1 MTMTRVARKIRPLI
15 PAAIYRMLWAYVAR
29 RNSNRWL
36 ESQGV
41 FGLALKAAEGF
52 DYTVQTGIFKGMKYT
67 RSAILSRHATPMLIG
82 QYERQIYPAL
92 MEASA
97 RTGLVIDIGHAE
109 GYFAVG
115 FALRGKR
122 VVAFD
127 VDPHE
132 QRICRQMAKLNGVAD
147 RISFRSWCS
156 PETLQSLT
164 RTERALVISDI
175 DGGEIDLFQPELISS
190 LCHCDLV
197 VELHAETPEE
207 NQPFLQRFQ
216 GSHRVEV
223 IDHPT
228 EAAGVDL
235 IASLGPDAP
244 RMAHEYRWMQQWMI
258 ASAKS

>member
-1 MTMTRVARKIRPLI
+1 MTMTRVAHGIRPLV

-41 FGLALKAAEGF
+41 FALALKVAEEF
-52 DYTVQTGIFKGMKYT
+52 DYSVQTGIFQGMKYT
-67 RSAILSRHATPMLIG
+67 RSAVLSRHATPMLIG

-92 MEASA
+92 IEASE

-132 QRICRQMAKLNGVAD
+132 QRICRQMAKVNGVTD

-156 PETLQSLT
+156 PETLLSLT
-164 RTERALVISDI
+164 RTERALIISDI
-175 DGGEIDLFQPELISS
+175 DGGEIDLFQPELIAGVR
-190 LCHCDLV
+190 HCDLV
-197 VELHAETPEE
+197 IELHAQTPEA
-207 NQPFLQRFQ
+207 NQPFLRRFES
-216 GSHRVEV
+216 SHRVKV
-223 IDHPT
+223 IDHPP

-244 RMAHEYRWMQQWMI
+244 RMAHEYRWKQQWMI
-258 ASAKS
+258 ASAK